1 MLVLSR
7 RPSEELLIDGNI
19 RVVVLAVQGQ
29 RVRLGISAPDDVS
42 IHRAEIEL
50 QFAQDLV
57 LDVEDECDVRH
68 CMTA

>member
-19 RVVVLAVQGQ
+19 RVVVIAVQGQ
-29 RVRLGISAPDDVS
+29 RVRLGISAPNDVS

-50 QFAQDLV
+50 HVTNDSV
-57 LDVEDECDVRH
+57 LDAEHECDALH